1 LEDLYRRDGPRMW
14 RSLLLYAGDPDV
26 ASDAVAEAFAQA
38 LRRGAAVRAPERWV
52 WRAAFRIAAG
62 ELKTRKS
69 HSAPLPDVIVPGPA
83 EQAEVNAALRT
94 LSPKQRA
101 SIVLHYFAGYTYKE
115 IAPIIGST
123 PSAVSVHVTRG
134 RRRLLVALETH
145 DE

>member
-1 LEDLYRRDGPRMW
+1 MGLAGGLPDRRRRAQDPYESF
-14 RSLLLYAGDPDV
+14 RSA
-26 ASDAVAEAFAQA
+26 
-38 LRRGAAVRAPERWV
+38 
-52 WRAAFRIAAG
+52 
-62 ELKTRKS
+62 
-69 HSAPLPDVIVPGPA
+69 PDVIVPGPA